1 MRDVPYPVVS
11 VPTRLDVEESR
22 GTRPKAWVRIPPEG
36 DPWLLKIPRP
46 NTGEHW
52 AEKIAAEIGGMIGV
66 ECAHV
71 ELARYGEQAAL
82 VGLRLS
88 QDGQERPP
96 QTQSKLLGTICR
108 SFLPDAQETAAEYYF
123 FHGWEVLQHVVD
135 GYDTA
140 LRFRQRDHNVKNIG
154 AALAELMGVHSMNPM
169 PQWDYAMENLA
180 SYALLDGVIGNTDR
194 HHENWMIAWVL
205 DHGDKLI
212 EIMPSFD
219 HASSLGRELTDDR
232 RRQILESDGV
242 LRYVRRGRGGV
253 YVNARHPRAPSP
265 LRLARLL
272 CRWRPAS
279 TQRTLDRI
287 HSLSETDIRAAVQK
301 VPSEFMSDTA
311 KEFACQV
318 VLTSKRELLESVG

>member
-1 MRDVPYPVVS
+1 MVTASVRGSGAAVGPSNLELPPRTCAMFPTPSSRYP
-11 VPTRLDVEESR
+11 PDWTWKRAEEP
-22 GTRPKAWVRIPPEG
+22 GPRPGFRIPPEG

-52 AEKIAAEIGGMIGV
+52 AEKIAAEIGGMIRV

-232 RRQILESDGV
+232 RRQIPGIGWRIALCTTRTWRR
-242 LRYVRRGRGGV
+242 LRK
-253 YVNARHPRAPSP
+253 
-265 LRLARLL
+265 
-272 CRWRPAS
+272 RPAS
-279 TQRTLDRI
+279 ARPLPAAARPFA
-287 HSLSETDIRAAVQK
+287 LSMEACLYSKNPR
-301 VPSEFMSDTA
+301 PSP
-311 KEFACQV
+311 
-318 VLTSKRELLESVG
+318 